1 MGKLDTSK
9 GAMPMYLQIYQIL
22 KKDILSNVY
31 TKGELIP
38 SEALLQKKYDVSR
51 ITARQAIAQL
61 EQDGLVER
69 ARGKGTRVKLQD
81 RIEEDLLHIK
91 SFTDEMRERGMEPG
105 TSYAHM
111 EIVHADRECAQVFH
125 CEEKDELYRL
135 SRVRT
140 ANKEPIVYFVTYFSK
155 DKNLPLDDEK
165 YQGSMYELLKEL
177 NIPQPKKTKEMIHA
191 IKASKNLAEK
201 LHIQKN
207 DAVLIRKRISYD
219 EMGRVLEYTI
229 SYYPGE
235 KYSYAIERSV

>member
-31 TKGELIP
+31 VKGELIP

-69 ARGKGTRVKLQD
+69 ARGKGTRVKMQD

-111 EIVHADRECAQVFH
+111 EIVNADRECAQIFQ
-125 CEEKDELYRL
+125 CEEGDEIYRL

-140 ANKEPIVYFVTYFSK
+140 ANGEPIVYFVTYFSK
-155 DKNLPLDDEK
+155 DKKLPLDDQR
-165 YQGSMYELLKEL
+165 YMGSMYELLKEL
-177 NIPQPKKTKEMIHA
+177 NLPQPKKTKEMIHA
-191 IKASKNLAEK
+191 IKQTKIWQTSCIFKK
-201 LHIQKN
+201 
-207 DAVLIRKRISYD
+207 
-219 EMGRVLEYTI
+219 
-229 SYYPGE
+229 
-235 KYSYAIERSV
+235 

>member
-1 MGKLDTSK
+1 M
-9 GAMPMYLQIYQIL
+9 
-22 KKDILSNVY
+22 
-31 TKGELIP
+31 
-38 SEALLQKKYDVSR
+38 QKKYDVSR

-69 ARGKGTRVKLQD
+69 ARGKGTRVKMQD

-155 DKNLPLDDEK
+155 DKNLPLDDER

-201 LHIQKN
+201 LHIKKN

>member
-31 TKGELIP
+31 PKGELIP

-177 NIPQPKKTKEMIHA
+177 NIPQSKKTKEMIHA
-191 IKASKNLAEK
+191 IKASKNLAVK
-201 LHIQKN
+201 LHIKKN

-219 EMGRVLEYTI
+219 DVALLSNSSFRQSHNNHRLNR
-229 SYYPGE
+229 
-235 KYSYAIERSV
+235 A

>member
-31 TKGELIP
+31 VKGELIP

-69 ARGKGTRVKLQD
+69 ARGKGTRVKMQD

-201 LHIQKN
+201 LQ
-207 DAVLIRKRISYD
+207 DFY
-219 EMGRVLEYTI
+219 
-229 SYYPGE
+229 
-235 KYSYAIERSV
+235 

>member
-31 TKGELIP
+31 VKGELIP

-69 ARGKGTRVKLQD
+69 ARGKGTRVKMQD

-111 EIVHADRECAQVFH
+111 EIVNADRECAQIFQ
-125 CEEKDELYRL
+125 CEEGDEIYRL

-140 ANKEPIVYFVTYFSK
+140 ANGEPIVYFVTYFSK
-155 DKNLPLDDEK
+155 DKKLPLDDQR
-165 YQGSMYELLKEL
+165 YMGSMYELLKEL
-177 NIPQPKKTKEMIHA
+177 NLPQPKKTKEDDSRD
-191 IKASKNLAEK
+191 KSK
-201 LHIQKN
+201 Q
-207 DAVLIRKRISYD
+207 RF
-219 EMGRVLEYTI
+219 GRQAA
-229 SYYPGE
+229 
-235 KYSYAIERSV
+235 YSKK

>member
-31 TKGELIP
+31 PKGELIP

-177 NIPQPKKTKEMIHA
+177 NIPQSKKTKEMIHA
-191 IKASKNLAEK
+191 IKASKNLEEK
-201 LHIQKN
+201 LHIKKN